1 MRKFSLLLSQY
12 PHYPYDTQKLKKTH
26 MLKKLYQHR
35 RYILENA
42 WTDIRYR
49 YAGTGLGIFWNIFNP
64 LLEVA
69 IYTFVF
75 SQIINLRSGGDRGT
89 AYVLFL
95 CAGLFPWFSFSETLM
110 QGSNAFQENAS
121 YLRRLPIHP
130 AVFVTKYAVTS
141 CINLLIY
148 MVLLFLLAVFM
159 DISPHWTQLLVM
171 PLGLLLQAMAFG
183 LTLILANIR
192 FLISDVKEVM
202 GAVIHLW
209 RWLLP
214 IVYTEDII
222 PVKFLSLFRLNP
234 PYYFIQS
241 FRMVFLDHQV
251 PEIKAWLT
259 MLAWAAFFIALG
271 GFVSEKLS
279 SDVRDNL

>member
-1 MRKFSLLLSQY
+1 
-12 PHYPYDTQKLKKTH
+12 
-26 MLKKLYQHR
+26 MLKKLYLHR

-42 WTDIRYR
+42 WNDIRYR

-75 SQIINLRSGGDRGT
+75 SQIISLRSGGNRGT

-110 QGSNAFQENAS
+110 QGSNAFQENAA
-121 YLRRLPIHP
+121 YLRRLPIYP
-130 AVFVTKYAVTS
+130 AVFVTKYAVIS
-141 CINLLIY
+141 FINLMIY

-159 DISPHWTQLLVM
+159 GISPHWTQLLVI
-171 PLGLLLQAMAFG
+171 PLGLMLQTLAFG
-183 LTLILANIR
+183 LTLILAHVR
-192 FLISDVKEVM
+192 FLIPDVKEVM

-209 RWLLP
+209 RWVLP

-222 PVKFLSLFRLNP
+222 PLKLLPLFRFDP

-251 PEIKAWLT
+251 PDLKAWLT
-259 MLAWAAFFIALG
+259 MLVWALVFIMLG
-271 GFVSEKLS
+271 GYVSSKLS

>member
-1 MRKFSLLLSQY
+1 
-12 PHYPYDTQKLKKTH
+12 
-26 MLKKLYQHR
+26 MLKNLYKHR

-42 WTDIRYR
+42 WADIRYR
-49 YAGTGLGIFWNIFNP
+49 YAGTGLGVFWNIFNP

-75 SQIINLRSGGDRGT
+75 SQIISLRSGGDRGT

-95 CAGLFPWFSFSETLM
+95 CAGLFPWFSFSETIM
-110 QGSNAFQENAS
+110 RGSNAFQENAN
-121 YLRRLPIHP
+121 YLRRLAIYP
-130 AVFVTKYAVTS
+130 AVFVTKYSITS
-141 CINLLIY
+141 FINLLIY
-148 MVLLFLLAVFM
+148 LALLFLLAIFM
-159 DISPHWTQLLVM
+159 GVSPHWTQLLVI
-171 PLGLLLQAMAFG
+171 PLGLMLQAMALG
-183 LTLILANIR
+183 LTLIFANVR
-192 FLISDVKEVM
+192 FLIPDVKEIM
-202 GAVIHLW
+202 GALIHLW
-209 RWLLP
+209 RWVLP

-222 PVKFLSLFRLNP
+222 PDKFITLFRINP

-259 MLAWAAFFIALG
+259 MLSWTILFGILG
-271 GFVSEKLS
+271 SYVSQKLS